1 MGDVYMTDIIQIAK
15 KILLIG
21 DPAVGKTSLI
31 RRFVL
36 DIFDDSYLS
45 TLGTKVTNK
54 TMILSLP
61 EINQKVELK
70 LMIWDVMGQKEYAMI
85 QESAYMGSNG
95 AIIVGDLSRQE
106 TLGHLGN
113 WVSDLYNITSVI
125 PLVFIG
131 NKVDLIDPSNIS
143 RDELEKLAMSYE
155 APLVYTSAKSGE
167 NVENMFQI
175 MAKLLTNASLEE
187 ISGTEME

>member
-1 MGDVYMTDIIQIAK
+1 MSDIIQIGK

-54 TMILSLP
+54 TMILNPP
-61 EINQKVELK
+61 EITQKVELK
-70 LMIWDVMGQKEYAMI
+70 LMIWDVMGQKEYQMI
-85 QESAYMGSNG
+85 QESAYMGANG
-95 AIIVGDLSRQE
+95 AIIVGDLVRKE
-106 TLGHLGN
+106 TLDNLGN
-113 WVSDLYNITSVI
+113 WVSDLFNITSVI
-125 PLVFIG
+125 PLVFVG
-131 NKVDLIDPSNIS
+131 NKVDLVNPETID
-143 RDELEKLAMSYE
+143 REKLEHLAMSYE
-155 APLVYTSAKSGE
+155 APFVYTSAKSGE

-175 MAKLLTNASLEE
+175 IANMLINTSLEE
-187 ISGTEME
+187 LVNPGTV

>member
-1 MGDVYMTDIIQIAK
+1 MSDIIQLAK

-54 TMILSLP
+54 TMILNLP
-61 EINQKVELK
+61 ENNQKVELK

-95 AIIVGDLSRQE
+95 AIIVGDVSRQD
-106 TLGHLGN
+106 TLIHLGN
-113 WVSDLYNITSVI
+113 WVSDLFNITSVI
-125 PLVFIG
+125 PLVFVG
-131 NKVDLIDPSNIS
+131 NKVDLIEQLSIN
-143 RDELEKLAMSYE
+143 REELERLAMSYE
-155 APLVYTSAKSGE
+155 APLVFTSAKSGE

-175 MAKLLTNASLEE
+175 MAKLLTNASIDE
-187 ISGTEME
+187 ISSSEI

>member
-1 MGDVYMTDIIQIAK
+1 MGEIYMTDIIQIAK

-21 DPAVGKTSLI
+21 DPAVGKTSLV

-61 EINQKVELK
+61 EINQKIELK

-85 QESAYMGSNG
+85 QESAYMGANG
-95 AIIVGDLSRQE
+95 AILVGDLSRQD

-131 NKVDLIDPSNIS
+131 NKADLIDPSTIG
-143 RDELEKLAMSYE
+143 RDELENLAMSY
-155 APLVYTSAKSGE
+155 
-167 NVENMFQI
+167 
-175 MAKLLTNASLEE
+175 
-187 ISGTEME
+187 

>member
-1 MGDVYMTDIIQIAK
+1 MSEIIQIAK

-61 EINQKVELK
+61 EINKKVELK

-95 AIIVGDLSRQE
+95 AIIVGDLSRMD
-106 TLGHLGN
+106 TLNHLGN

-125 PLVFIG
+125 PLVFVG
-131 NKVDLIDPSNIS
+131 NKVDLVNPTSIN
-143 RDELEKLAMSYE
+143 RDEMEKLAMSYE

-187 ISGTEME
+187 LSHTEI

>member
-1 MGDVYMTDIIQIAK
+1 MGEIYMTDIIQIAK

-21 DPAVGKTSLI
+21 DPAVGKTSLV

-61 EINQKVELK
+61 EINQKIELK

-95 AIIVGDLSRQE
+95 AIIVGDLSRQD

-131 NKVDLIDPSNIS
+131 NKVDLIDPSNIG
-143 RDELEKLAMSYE
+143 RDEIEKLAMSYE

-187 ISGTEME
+187 LSNTEIE